1 MAKLLR
7 PRDVIRALQRAGFV
21 RVSQRGS
28 HIKLKK
34 RSEKGEIVVIVPN
47 HPEIAQGTLDSIL
60 VMAGLTREEM
70 DRLL

>member
-7 PRDVIRALQRAGFV
+7 PREVIRALQRAGFV

-34 RSEKGEIVVIVPN
+34 QSEKGEIVVIVPN

-60 VMAGLTREEM
+60 VMAGLSREEM